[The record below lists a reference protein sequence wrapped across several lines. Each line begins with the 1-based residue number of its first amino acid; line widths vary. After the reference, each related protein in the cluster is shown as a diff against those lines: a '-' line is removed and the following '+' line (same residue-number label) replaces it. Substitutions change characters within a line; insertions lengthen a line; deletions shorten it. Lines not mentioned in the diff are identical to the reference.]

1 MEMRSI
7 GNNLIVLWEQ
17 IERIGLLVTILRVS
31 LEMQN
36 LAWLRRMF
44 RYFDIYRIATNFSMS
59 MTKIH
64 F

>member
-17 IERIGLLVTILRVS
+17 IERIGLLVTILPVS

-44 RYFDIYRIATNFSMS
+44 FNGHDKDSFLKVYI
-59 MTKIH
+59 
-64 F
+64 